1 MSVEPIVSLFCD
13 VVGISLPFAIVFWAG
28 ELIVTTVLRAAFGG
42 RLSFRA

>member
-1 MSVEPIVSLFCD
+1 MSVEPIVLLFCD

-42 RLSFRA
+42 RLSFRV